1 MKKFRIKVQRT
12 YTTWINVEEKS
23 YKTLEE
29 KLIDHDEDLWDKI
42 YEQEIEQMD
51 IDDNDWQICDGK
63 YYEEKM
69 TGENELERRW
79 HEKESDDYEKGSN
92 TITGALSPDTGP
104 QN

>member
-51 IDDNDWQICDGK
+51 IDKNDWQIYDNNTT
-63 YYEEKM
+63 
-69 TGENELERRW
+69 TGGL
-79 HEKESDDYEKGSN
+79 SN
-92 TITGALSPDTGP
+92 DTGP
-104 QN
+104 RN

>member
-42 YEQEIEQMD
+42 YEQEMEQMD
-51 IDDNDWQICDGK
+51 IDNNDWQIYD
-63 YYEEKM
+63 
-69 TGENELERRW
+69 N
-79 HEKESDDYEKGSN
+79 N

-104 QN
+104 KN

>member
-1 MKKFRIKVQRT
+1 MKKFRVQVQRT

-51 IDDNDWQICDGK
+51 IDKNDWRIYD
-63 YYEEKM
+63 
-69 TGENELERRW
+69 N
-79 HEKESDDYEKGSN
+79 N
-92 TITGALSPDTGP
+92 TTTGALSNDTGP
-104 QN
+104 RN

>member
-1 MKKFRIKVQRT
+1 MKKFRVKIQRT

-42 YEQEIEQMD
+42 YEQEMEQMD
-51 IDDNDWQICDGK
+51 IDENDWQIYD
-63 YYEEKM
+63 
-69 TGENELERRW
+69 N
-79 HEKESDDYEKGSN
+79 N

-104 QN
+104 RN

>member
-42 YEQEIEQMD
+42 YEQEMEQMD
-51 IDDNDWQICDGK
+51 IDDNDWQIYD
-63 YYEEKM
+63 
-69 TGENELERRW
+69 N
-79 HEKESDDYEKGSN
+79 N
-92 TITGALSPDTGP
+92 TRTGALSPDTGP

>member
-42 YEQEIEQMD
+42 YEQEMEQMD
-51 IDDNDWQICDGK
+51 IDDNDWQIYD
-63 YYEEKM
+63 
-69 TGENELERRW
+69 N
-79 HEKESDDYEKGSN
+79 N

-104 QN
+104 KN